1 MSENG
6 NGENQYNFEYNKY
19 TTITPSH
26 ISEPT
31 DHLAN
36 AGGRG
41 LVISFHHVP
50 SGKFVFFKAFITAFT
65 ETYAPDWAAETVY
78 GRADPIYLF
87 KNTTRKIS
95 LSFKIPAISE
105 GEAFENLSRVQQLVQ
120 FLYPTY
126 VDVNNANTIS
136 QSPLVRLKV
145 MNLARDT
152 STSTTITYQDE
163 MHHAPEV
170 ETAEELESLTAQLE
184 ERTTSMEST
193 DSYNDYR
200 SDTDSSRG
208 LLGVINNLSI
218 DHNLANSEAGVIEKG
233 VNTILPKLIEVNLD
247 FSPIHEHPV
256 GWKEGTTFEEDK
268 GEIPS
273 GELVF
278 ASPGFPYM
286 GDNLNVTVG
295 TAGGLDPGGLA
306 GGASIDADA
315 AEFATAEEEAAA
327 IAAEEGATS
336 DTAGEDSFYALL
348 GGDVEETAEGAAIE
362 LHEEYGGEAHEG
374 GVHGEP

>member
-19 TTITPSH
+19 TTVTPNH
-26 ISEPT
+26 IYDAE

-36 AGGRG
+36 ADGRG

-126 VDVNNANTIS
+126 IDVNNANTIS

-152 STSTTITYQDE
+152 STSTTTTQLDE
-163 MHHAPEV
+163 INKDPATE
-170 ETAEELESLTAQLE
+170 EELAASVAELE
-184 ERTTSMEST
+184 KITTSMEST
-193 DSYNDYR
+193 DAYNDYK

-208 LLGVINNLSI
+208 LLGVINSLSI

-256 GWKEGTTFEEDK
+256 GWKEGTTLDDDMNDV
-268 GEIPS
+268 S
-273 GELVF
+273 TGELVF

-286 GDNLNVTVG
+286 GDNLNVTQGPEYRQRETMFTPV
-295 TAGGLDPGGLA
+295 DPVTTSA
-306 GGASIDADA
+306 
-315 AEFATAEEEAAA
+315 EEAAA

-336 DTAGEDSFYALL
+336 DTAGEDSFSALL
-348 GGDVEETAEGAAIE
+348 GTTTLTEEGAAIE